1 MSNRFH
7 SKWHRRNHHT
17 YGNGSNPDAGHDPIA
32 SQQQPF
38 LGEFVLSGSLSA
50 VAPLSAYAAFL
61 YTDNTALCAY
71 AGIRGALIHSE
82 GYLGAEIWSTKS
94 TAISSYAPKVSIE
107 AASPMRAL
115 SAFGGYIA
123 GEFYSSI
130 RAISANAQF
139 VGIDVYS
146 PRRAL
151 SALGGQI
158 ALEAVSPMRALSAFG
173 GYVGL
178 DVYSNSRAI
187 SAYGQ
192 IVGGEFYSPRRALS
206 AYGGQIGIETFS
218 PNWGLSAWGGYVGV
232 ESYSNNRAVSAY
244 GQIVGGEFYSPRR
257 ALSAWGG
264 TVGLDVSSPYWGV
277 SAYGGLMA
285 IGAYSDNVALS
296 GYGALTGL
304 KIEGG
309 TVGGMFHSPFISLS
323 TGGGGINVFNSRTGI
338 YKTPE
343 DYYGLSQRGQV
354 VLDVGGDVWING
366 STTITGDL
374 SALGSISYL
383 DTKVQ
388 ITSSLLVN
396 NAGTDAATTI
406 IQTGAQP
413 ILQCF
418 DQDIDAP
425 HTKAALMVDGAS
437 NGWIGFG
444 VNTPTAPFNIVK
456 DNSASE
462 LGSSDQ
468 PHVRIYDGTTNKII
482 IGTYGTNNSGSNPGA
497 ATNPYIGTE
506 NAAPFDIYTNNQQ
519 RISVL
524 SNGNVGVN
532 ATTPT
537 AKMAIL
543 GDSNGTT
550 ALSAWGS
557 AYGAIIAGGITN
569 INYDGGGS
577 TYINTNNTV
586 ATNVGIGNTSTTLT
600 TLGVTTINNN
610 AGTNTTDIATG
621 TTTGTVNIA
630 TGQGSINVG
639 NNTVGVT
646 TTLNGAT
653 INVNGTS
660 VNIGT
665 ASTSTLNIGTQTG
678 LATTQGNSTG
688 NHTLN
693 SNNLTAPNQVV
704 GSDSSVLTR
713 SAGDTRYRPTV
724 YNNTLSSANSTTT
737 LANTVG
743 GITLEANTT
752 YEVTAVAVIG
762 VVGNFPG
769 SPSSPDIGS
778 KVAFEGDGTLTFV
791 HYFMDEMSYTS
802 TSPTSPTNTTYSGAP
817 NSSSMSANTTTITSS
832 SGATNYHR
840 RRMTL
845 RTGTGGTLYL
855 KNAVKTAG
863 GTNNSTPTTGSFI
876 FARKIV

>member
-94 TAISSYAPKVSIE
+94 TAISSYAPKISIE

-151 SALGGQI
+151 SAFGGQIALEAFSPIKALSAFGGQI

-173 GYVGL
+173 GYLGL

-192 IVGGEFYSPRRALS
+192 TLGAELFSPRRALS

-244 GQIVGGEFYSPRR
+244 GQIVGGEFYSPIR

-338 YKTPE
+338 YKTPD

-437 NGWIGFG
+437 NGWVGLG

-456 DNSASE
+456 DDSVSE
-462 LGSSDQ
+462 LGTSNQ
-468 PHVRIYDGTTNKII
+468 PHVRIYDGTNNKII
-482 IGTYGTNNSGSNPGA
+482 IGTYGTNNGGTNPGA

-506 NAAPFDIYTNNQQ
+506 NAVPFDLYTNNQQ
-519 RISVL
+519 RISIL

-557 AYGAIIAGGITN
+557 AYGAII
-569 INYDGGGS
+569 
-577 TYINTNNTV
+577 TYV
-586 ATNVGIGNTSTTLT
+586 
-600 TLGVTTINNN
+600 
-610 AGTNTTDIATG
+610 
-621 TTTGTVNIA
+621 
-630 TGQGSINVG
+630 
-639 NNTVGVT
+639 
-646 TTLNGAT
+646 
-653 INVNGTS
+653 
-660 VNIGT
+660 
-665 ASTSTLNIGTQTG
+665 
-678 LATTQGNSTG
+678 
-688 NHTLN
+688 HTLIQTIQ
-693 SNNLTAPNQVV
+693 LQQML
-704 GSDSSVLTR
+704 VLEI
-713 SAGDTRYRPTV
+713 
-724 YNNTLSSANSTTT
+724 LQQ
-737 LANTVG
+737 
-743 GITLEANTT
+743 
-752 YEVTAVAVIG
+752 
-762 VVGNFPG
+762 
-769 SPSSPDIGS
+769 
-778 KVAFEGDGTLTFV
+778 
-791 HYFMDEMSYTS
+791 H
-802 TSPTSPTNTTYSGAP
+802 
-817 NSSSMSANTTTITSS
+817 
-832 SGATNYHR
+832 
-840 RRMTL
+840 
-845 RTGTGGTLYL
+845 
-855 KNAVKTAG
+855 
-863 GTNNSTPTTGSFI
+863 
-876 FARKIV
+876 

>member
-94 TAISSYAPKVSIE
+94 TAISSYAPKISIE

-151 SALGGQI
+151 SAFGGQI

-173 GYVGL
+173 GYLGL

-192 IVGGEFYSPRRALS
+192 TLGAELFSPRTALS

-232 ESYSNNRAVSAY
+232 ESYSNNIAVSAY

-437 NGWIGFG
+437 NGWVGLG

-456 DNSASE
+456 DDSVSE
-462 LGSSDQ
+462 LGTSNQ
-468 PHVRIYDGTTNKII
+468 PHVRIYDGTNNKII
-482 IGTYGTNNSGSNPGA
+482 IGTYGTNNGGTNPGA

-506 NAAPFDIYTNNQQ
+506 NAVPFDLYTNNQQ
-519 RISVL
+519 RISIL

-532 ATTPT
+532 STTPT

-557 AYGAIIAGGITN
+557 AYGAIIAGGTTN

-688 NHTLN
+688 NHILN
-693 SNNLTAPNQVV
+693 SNNISAPNQVV
-704 GSDSSVLTR
+704 NVDSSVLTR

-724 YNNTLSSANSTTT
+724 YNNTLASSNSTAT
-737 LANTVG
+737 LANTVS
-743 GITLEANTT
+743 GISLEANTT
-752 YEVTAVAVIG
+752 YDVTAVAVIS
-762 VVGNFPG
+762 VVGNFPTVT
-769 SPSSPDIGS
+769 PNIGS

-802 TSPTSPTNTTYSGAP
+802 SSPTSPTNTTYSGAP
-817 NSSSMSANTTTITSS
+817 NSSSMSANTTSTTSANGS
-832 SGATNYHR
+832 TTYYR

-845 RTGTGGTLYL
+845 RTGTAGTLYL
-855 KNAVKTAG
+855 RNAVLQAG
-863 GTNNSTPTTGSFI
+863 GTNNTTPATGSFI